1 MSKPK
6 PEPKP
11 INDKPVKNPP
21 PMKPIKR
28 PGKGK

>member
-21 PMKPIKR
+21 PMKPIK
-28 PGKGK
+28 PPDKGK

>member
-1 MSKPK
+1 MSPK
-6 PEPKP
+6 EPKP

>member
-21 PMKPIKR
+21 PMKPIR